1 MLSLFSRSAALATPS
16 AEALVAKLG
25 PLTVTEVAAS
35 GDAGTTETAVSS
47 LWRDSGALIFVVR
60 RPG

>member
-1 MLSLFSRSAALATPS
+1 MLSLFGRAAAAATPS
-16 AEALVAKLG
+16 AEALVATLG
-25 PLTVTEVAAS
+25 PLTITEVNAN